1 MKSGVTPWM
10 IKNHNGVTQRLNLML
25 SYQMNGVIWPK
36 ISSSLLITVTA
47 FIIALGVVISVGVL
61 SIICANNWESFIL
74 IFHRIPFGLADPQ
87 FGLDATFYIVT
98 LKALNF
104 VQGWLLGLVT
114 ICITISLVVYLAV
127 FSIRKV
133 NLFITPKM
141 LNHIVATTAFL
152 MIVIALN
159 HLLDIYELIISEN
172 GIIFGATYTDIQVRL
187 PLYIFLSALASITA
201 SAAPSRYSRIARIAS
216 SLPGIR

>member
-1 MKSGVTPWM
+1 MRHDLTNDADGIPMPRLPGISLVNLKRLYIFASWSFSLILLLLLFNWAINIYTDYLWFRQLGRTDVFTKILLFKVGLFTLGFVLSGIYLTWNIRWAFNNAKGSVLLRLPED
-10 IKNHNGVTQRLNLML
+10 VQR
-25 SYQMNGVIWPK
+25 
-36 ISSSLLITVTA
+36 LLITVTA
-47 FIIALGVVISVGVL
+47 FIIALGVVISVVVL

-74 IFHRIPFGLADPQ
+74 IFHRIPFGLTDPQ

-133 NLFITPKM
+133 NL
-141 LNHIVATTAFL
+141 
-152 MIVIALN
+152 
-159 HLLDIYELIISEN
+159 
-172 GIIFGATYTDIQVRL
+172 L
-187 PLYIFLSALASITA
+187 PL
-201 SAAPSRYSRIARIAS
+201 RC
-216 SLPGIR
+216 